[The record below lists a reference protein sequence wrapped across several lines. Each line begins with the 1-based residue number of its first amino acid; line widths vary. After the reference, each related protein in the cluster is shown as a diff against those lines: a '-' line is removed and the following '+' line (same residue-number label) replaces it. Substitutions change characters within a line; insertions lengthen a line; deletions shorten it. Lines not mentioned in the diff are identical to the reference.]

1 MTNERSARHDTSNQ
15 IIRFNAAMTTDVD
28 LTGFEALSFDC
39 YGTLIDWETG
49 ITAVLAPWAREQALD
64 LTDEDLL
71 LAYADNEAAVERETP
86 SARYPEVLAAAFRR
100 TGHGLG
106 RPVTERVGPTTRRL
120 GSRLAGVPGL
130 VRRPGP
136 AGNALP
142 IDHLVQ
148 RAPRRLRR
156 KQPTAQG

>member
-1 MTNERSARHDTSNQ
+1 MRSLARHATSNQ
-15 IIRFNAAMTTDVD
+15 IMRFNAAMATDVD

-39 YGTLIDWETG
+39 YGTLIDWEAG
-49 ITAVLAPWAREQALD
+49 IAAVLAPWAREQGLD

-86 SARYPEVLAAAFRR
+86 SALLPRGPRRCLPPDRRWARSPGDRGVGAAARK
-100 TGHGLG
+100 LG
-106 RPVTERVGPTTRRL
+106 PG
-120 GSRLAGVPGL
+120 LAGVPGL
-130 VRRPGP
+130 VRCPGP
-136 AGNALP
+136 AGHALP

-156 KQPTAQG
+156 QQPTAAR